1 MGIVAII
8 WKHFIGRRSM
18 VVQRIGRF
26 FLALVFILSGSAAL
40 AQTVKITPLGSHAG
54 EFCDRDRA
62 TIFEDPTGVRILY
75 DTGQSV
81 TGAGD
86 PRIGVAH
93 VVLLSHAHGD
103 HMGDRKLAALNAG
116 TCAKP
121 ETVSAAP
128 HSTTAEIAAAKNSAL
143 VMVSDMGAFVGK
155 KVENIRGKPIGAC
168 AQTDGATVV
177 PLAAPCL
184 STAHLGGKRS
194 FKTAGAARAVE
205 ITIVYASHANHV
217 PRTLLTDPE
226 KKNLEVDELSIPLG
240 PPAGFVVNFTNGLK
254 VYLSGDTGLH
264 TEMKTIVRDFHKVN
278 LAYLNLGLN
287 ALAPDAAA
295 HAVNELVQP
304 VTVIASHANEMV
316 TSGGKLRPESN
327 TKQFIDQ
334 VKGRPVYLSL
344 SGRTMEFDGAAK
356 CVAGCD

>member
-1 MGIVAII
+1 LL
-8 WKHFIGRRSM
+8 
-18 VVQRIGRF
+18 
-26 FLALVFILSGSAAL
+26 LALFCVLGWSAAF
-40 AQTVKITPLGSHAG
+40 AQTVKITPLGSHTG

-75 DTGQSV
+75 DAGQSV

-86 PRIGVAH
+86 PRIGDAH

-103 HMGDRKLAALNAG
+103 HIGDRKMAALNAG

-143 VMVSDMGAFVGK
+143 VMVSDMGAF
-155 KVENIRGKPIGAC
+155 RGKPTGAC

-184 STAHLGGKRS
+184 NTMHLGGKRS
-194 FKTAGAARAVE
+194 FKMAGAARAVE

-217 PRTLLTDPE
+217 PRSLLTDPE
-226 KKNLEVDELSIPLG
+226 KKNLEADDLSLPLG

-264 TEMKTIVRDFHKVN
+264 TEMKTIVHDFHKVN
-278 LAYLNLGLN
+278 LAVLNLGLN
-287 ALAPDAAA
+287 ALAPNAAA
-295 HAVNELVQP
+295 YAVNELVQP
-304 VTVIASHANEMV
+304 AAVIASHANEAV

-334 VKGRPVYLSL
+334 VRGRPVYLSL
-344 SGRTMEFDGAAK
+344 SGRTMEFDGGAN
-356 CVAGCD
+356 CVTGCW